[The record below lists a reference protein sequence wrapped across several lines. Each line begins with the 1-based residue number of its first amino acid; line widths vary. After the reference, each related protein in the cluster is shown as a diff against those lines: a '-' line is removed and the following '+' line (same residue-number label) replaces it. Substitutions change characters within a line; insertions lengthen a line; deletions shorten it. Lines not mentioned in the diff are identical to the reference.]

1 VVVVRKRP
9 SVDKKSIQLAVERI
23 GSKSIR
29 PMRTN
34 HPSIETGL
42 GFEQDDNS
50 AVAAAAAAAVVAGC
64 TRDVDGCRKEVV
76 E

>member
-1 VVVVRKRP
+1 
-9 SVDKKSIQLAVERI
+9 
-23 GSKSIR
+23 
-29 PMRTN
+29 MRTN

-50 AVAAAAAAAVVAGC
+50 AVVAAAAAVVAGC